1 MSKNSKDW
9 KFFSL
14 MLIGFVLVLISLF
27 IEPKGI
33 IDNSVL
39 FAVGQLTLLLAGLLE
54 CCIHIDIKNGYLHL
68 GKMTESETKK
78 HEFVLRNNTKK
89 DYTENNSESSII
101 N

>member
-14 MLIGFVLVLISLF
+14 MLIGFILVLISLF

-39 FAVGQLTLLLAGLLE
+39 FAVGQITLLLSGLLE

-68 GKMTESETKK
+68 GKMTDNETDK
-78 HEFVLRNNTKK
+78 HKFVLHNNTKK
-89 DYTENNSESSII
+89 DETETNSESPII

>member
-1 MSKNSKDW
+1 MKKDNKDW

-14 MLIGFVLVLISLF
+14 MLIGFILVLISLF

-54 CCIHIDIKNGYLHL
+54 CCVHIDIKNGYLHL
-68 GKMTESETKK
+68 GKMTDNETEK
-78 HEFVLRNNTKK
+78 HKFVLRNTKK
-89 DYTENNSESSII
+89 EETDEQKIPPQE
-101 N
+101 

>member
-1 MSKNSKDW
+1 MKNNSKDW

-14 MLIGFVLVLISLF
+14 MSIGFILVLVSLF

-39 FAVGQLTLLLAGLLE
+39 FAVGQITLLLAGLLE
-54 CCIHIDIKNGYLHL
+54 CCVHIDIKNGYLHL
-68 GKMTESETKK
+68 GKMTDNETEK
-78 HEFVLRNNTKK
+78 HKIVLRNNKK
-89 DYTENNSESSII
+89 DETDNSESSI